1 MAVTPDVARVQMEDA
16 VMFSLTATPHGDL
29 HLDNGEFRESNFH
42 GYPILRV
49 SEVSAVDEVIIASQ
63 DDPRV
68 RTRLACQ
75 LLRRRW

>member
-42 GYPILRV
+42 GYSLLHHKTTHGCGRDWLASYCAGGGECGFGRARV
-49 SEVSAVDEVIIASQ
+49 N
-63 DDPRV
+63 P
-68 RTRLACQ
+68 
-75 LLRRRW
+75 